1 LQLIVTAAKTDRFG
15 WLLYD
20 FANNSFSVMIVT
32 FAYPAYLKSV
42 VCAGLGN
49 LGDLL
54 WGVNGVVSHLS
65 GSQRLAMLAVGLL
78 FILGLALL
86 MRVEEPSPGRIAW
99 S

>member
-32 FAYPAYLKSV
+32 FTYPVYFKSV

-54 WGVNGVVSHLS
+54 WGVNGSVSHLS